1 MLRSLYS
8 GISGLHTHQVQLDV
22 IGNNIANVNTVGY
35 KSTRVTFEESFAQ
48 LLEGSSRPPGNGGGT
63 NPMQVGLGTSVGSID
78 TKLSQGNMLST
89 GQITDLAIE
98 GKGYFAVSNGEGNF
112 FTRNGSFQL
121 DSDGKMVLPTNGYVL
136 QGVMANEV
144 GEFPSGSVEGNITI
158 PFNEQAPAKE
168 TDTVKYSRNLN
179 SDSGAKGSVVYT
191 NRFLQFAQ
199 PSTAGGFADPAGT
212 GALVPPKVSSD
223 WLTALYDSKG
233 RDLGIEPG
241 DVLTYE
247 AVDAA
252 GLPLTPLE
260 ITIVD
265 PSTTAGAIITGTNA
279 TAGTVDEMLTAIN
292 NWFNGQGYPG
302 TQAGIDDGPGSVN
315 RGSVTVD
322 NTAGVQAL
330 VGFQVSSDR
339 PISDSMIRKAFNFPA
354 TIAVGNTGLS
364 DSFRYP
370 AEATDLMSQLY
381 DTHGDALGL
390 ETGDTISVNGTV
402 GGESSTPSMLNYS
415 AATTTI
421 QNLMDSIK
429 DGLKLPFTDGT
440 VAENQTV
447 TINGADSNDQIND
460 GTIVIRGVKGA
471 DFALE
476 NINVTANNSNNQNP
490 TPKLFNANMAS
501 EEFQAARDTG
511 VFDTSISVYD
521 ESGAEHVLTTT
532 FTHTGVP
539 GEWLWKVTAS
549 GDERILGGDSG
560 TLSFA
565 QDGSVGAFIF
575 TDSSSGLIMD
585 PNNGSNQMTV
595 NLDMGGPGDFQGLTQ
610 FEAQTSASAVG
621 QNGYGTGSLT
631 DISIDEYGMVSG
643 SFTNG
648 TSRALA
654 RVMVTEFTN
663 PGGLLKLSDSVFTV
677 SSNSGDP
684 ISGIPGLQSK
694 SKLRPGALEGSNVDL
709 AAEFTSMITT
719 QRGFQA
725 NSRIITVSDKMME
738 ELIQLKR

>member
-78 TKLSQGNMLST
+78 TMLSQGNMLST

-121 DSDGKMVLPTNGYVL
+121 DSGGKMVLPTNGYVL

-144 GEFPSGSVEGNITI
+144 GEFPSGSVEGDITI

-199 PSTAGGFADPAGT
+199 PSSGGGFSDPAGT
-212 GALVPPKVSSD
+212 GALVPPKVSAD

-265 PSTTAGAIITGTNA
+265 PSTTPGAIITGTNA
-279 TAGTVDEMLTAIN
+279 TAGTIDEMLTAIN

-354 TIAVGNTGLS
+354 TIAVGNTGFS

-370 AEATDLMSQLY
+370 AEATDLMSELY
-381 DTHGDALGL
+381 DTHGDTLGL
-390 ETGDTISVNGTV
+390 ETGDTVSVNGTV

-421 QNLMDSIK
+421 QNLMDTIK

-549 GDERILGGDSG
+549 GDERILGGDAG

-585 PNNGSNQMTV
+585 PNNGSNQMSV

-654 RVMVTEFTN
+654 RVLVTEFTN

-684 ISGIPGLQSK
+684 IAGIPGLQSK